1 MLNQRAAKAP
11 YFPIIWDYHV
21 VLLVE
26 AKINYIFDFDTTL
39 SFCND
44 VNNYLSRSFLD
55 ETLLA
60 EDILPLFKVIPSG
73 VYKTHFSSDRSHMKA
88 GKGWYAPPPDWS
100 PIGGKASNLS
110 DFTDM
115 NNYQF
120 GDVLTYDA
128 LKDRFS

>member
-11 YFPIIWDYHV
+11 YYPIIWDYHV

-26 AKINYIFDFDTTL
+26 AKINFIVDFDTTL

-44 VNNYLSRSFLD
+44 FNFYLNQSFLD
-55 ETLLA
+55 ETLL
-60 EDILPLFKVIPSG
+60 DVDVMPLFKVIPSD

-88 GKGWYAPPPDWS
+88 GKGWYAPPPDWG
-100 PIGGKASNLS
+100 PIGVKASNLS

-115 NNYQF
+115 NNFQF